1 MENNVLACRGAPRPP
16 LPHVTAIL
24 SARAASAPG
33 AARRAL
39 CGRPEARRCAPR
51 VPVHPPDAKD
61 AVPVHPPDAKDA
73 ALAAAWPGAID
84 APSPLTEVSVAA
96 SNRDS

>member
-1 MENNVLACRGAPRPP
+1 MEDKVQACRGAPRPP
-16 LPHVTAIL
+16 RPHVTAML

-51 VPVHPPDAKD
+51 VPGR
-61 AVPVHPPDAKDA
+61 PPDAKDA
-73 ALAAAWPGAID
+73 ALAAVWPGAID
-84 APSPLTEVSVAA
+84 AQGPLTDLSVAA
-96 SNRDS
+96 SNRDSACHA